1 MANDKV
7 ISLRIKRQDGPKTA
21 PYWEEFHIPY
31 KPNMNVVSVL
41 MEVRKNPVNLQGKAV
56 NPVVWE
62 CNCLEEVCGA
72 CTMLINGVPRQSCAA
87 LIDKIY
93 EQTGFGKQIT
103 LAPLTK
109 FPIIRDLMV
118 DRQRMFEN
126 LKRVKAWVNV
136 DGSWAINRGPRFA
149 DREQRWAYAISRC
162 MTCGC
167 CQEACP
173 NVSNKSKFIGPSHI
187 AQVRLFNTHPIG
199 EMQKEERLNALMLE
213 GGIQECGNA
222 QNCRQVCPK
231 EIPLTKHIAAMN
243 KETIKYAFRRWR
255 YKDSSGQ

>member
-1 MANDKV
+1 VASESGKFINIKV
-7 ISLRIKRQDGPKTA
+7 KRQDGPDSA
-21 PYWEEFHIPY
+21 PYWEEFNIPY

-41 MEVRKNPVNLQGKAV
+41 MEVRKNPVNAQGKAV

-72 CTMLINGVPRQSCAA
+72 CTMLINGVPRQACAA

-93 EQTGFGKQIT
+93 DQTGFGKQIV

-109 FPIIRDLMV
+109 FPIIRDLTINR
-118 DRQRMFEN
+118 DRMFEN
-126 LKRVKAWVNV
+126 LKRVKAWVPV
-136 DGSWAINRGPRFA
+136 DGSWAIARGPRVP
-149 DREQRWAYAISRC
+149 DREQQWAYIISRC

-199 EMQKEERLNALMLE
+199 EMHKEDRLDALMLE

-222 QNCRQVCPK
+222 QNCRKVCPK
-231 EIPLTKHIAAMN
+231 EIPLTNHIAFMN
-243 KETIKYAFRRWR
+243 KETFKYAVRSWR
-255 YKDSSGQ
+255 TK